1 MTRTLA
7 AACAAVLIAACGGA
21 PQVVQH
27 FDPQS
32 YPAQLSAWGV
42 IDVDDNRLKLANG
55 FIPYDL
61 NTPLFSDYAHKL
73 RALWLPP
80 DTPARYDDTGVF
92 DMPVGTII
100 AKTFYFPRADK
111 PEGALLRTEDN
122 SRDFSGEGLDLRS
135 VRLIETRLLVRQEHG
150 WDALVYVWDDAQQ
163 HARLEIAGD
172 IKQLSFAG
180 PDGAKQAGNYVI
192 PTRNEC
198 ANCHATDHGSRKLQP
213 IGIAAR
219 HLNKRYDHYADG
231 SAPQLQRWVERGYL
245 DRVAA
250 DAPSQRIVARRRR
263 RRPRAPRTVVSR
275 HQLRPLPQPRGR
287 SRHIRAVPLRRRDV
301 AAPPRRLQAADRRRA
316 RHRRPAGIDRAR
328 QPRRVDPD
336 LPRQCHRPRHDDAGA
351 WPHHGARGGC
361 CAAAALDRI
370 VTRRLRLRQPPDHRR
385 AAPLGKCLS
394 SSAARLSSLIGLGR

>member
-1 MTRTLA
+1 MIRTLA
-7 AACAAVLIAACGGA
+7 AACAAVLLAACGGG

-42 IDVDDNRLKLANG
+42 IDVDDNRLKLASG

-80 DTPARYDDTGVF
+80 GTPARYDDTGVF

-111 PEGALLRTEDN
+111 PEGALLRTEDT

-163 HARLEIAGD
+163 QARLEIAGD
-172 IKQLSFAG
+172 IKQLSFVD
-180 PDGAKQAGNYVI
+180 PDGTKHAGNYVI

-231 SAPQLQRWVERGYL
+231 GAPQLQRWVERGYL

-250 DAPSQRIVARRRR
+250 DAPANALWRAGADDDLEHRARSYLDINCGHCHS
-263 RRPRAPRTVVSR
+263 PE
-275 HQLRPLPQPRGR
+275 G
-287 SRHIRAVPLRRRDV
+287 
-301 AAPPRRLQAADRRRA
+301 AADTSGLFLYGAETSPRRLGVCKPPIAAGRGTGGRLVSIVPGNPDA
-316 RHRRPAGIDRAR
+316 SILIF
-328 QPRRVDPD
+328 RVSTTDPGMMM
-336 LPRQCHRPRHDDAGA
+336 PE
-351 WPHHGARGGC
+351 
-361 CAAAALDRI
+361 
-370 VTRRLRLRQPPDHRR
+370 
-385 AAPLGKCLS
+385 
-394 SSAARLSSLIGLGR
+394 LGRTTVHEEGVALLRRWIESLPGTCT